1 MDNICHFIPYHKDYH
16 SIHTINFVLET
27 KPQTPDLV
35 KTQSV
40 YKIHLVCGGK
50 GLLHMAGKTIALSN
64 GDIFFTFPSIE
75 YSIESIESFSFMYI
89 SFLGP
94 RSIMIMDSL
103 NISSKNFIFKDCQ
116 EIYDFWN
123 KGLGANPEV
132 TDLISES
139 ILLYSFAFLESRY
152 LTFDIK
158 NQSVDDAAL
167 LVKKYIDD
175 HFSQSKLS
183 LDELSNNLS
192 YSPKY
197 ISSVFKKKFNIGI
210 TEYLNTIRIQRACT
224 LMRQRHTNVTYIAG
238 ICGYSDSLYFSK
250 VFKRIV
256 GVSPKNYI
264 VAAKN
269 NS

>member
-1 MDNICHFIPYHKDYH
+1 
-16 SIHTINFVLET
+16 
-27 KPQTPDLV
+27 
-35 KTQSV
+35 
-40 YKIHLVCGGK
+40 
-50 GLLHMAGKTIALSN
+50 
-64 GDIFFTFPSIE
+64 
-75 YSIESIESFSFMYI
+75 
-89 SFLGP
+89 
-94 RSIMIMDSL
+94 MIMDSL

-123 KGLGANPEV
+123 KGLGVNPEV

-224 LMRQRHTNVTYIAG
+224 LMRQGHTNVTYIAG